1 MERDAART
9 RWLTMQRT
17 LKKSLWLIAALIVI
31 AALLYHERGAAL
43 LKGFS
48 WQELGSALKN
58 VRIGLLALGLGGIF
72 VSYALR
78 ALRWRGFS
86 RYMGK
91 AHFWNVY
98 SATIMGFT
106 AIFVLGRAGE
116 PVRPLL
122 IARKDRLPVGDSLG
136 VYVLERI
143 FDAGASVVLA
153 ACALLAIPRG
163 YLGGSL
169 AGPANQS
176 TALLRDAR
184 VAGWALFGGLVVLIA
199 LLVYFRLRG
208 AKALRSR
215 LGRWQKRGGWRGRVG
230 TLVEGFSEGLQAIR
244 SARDLFVAVWYTAI
258 HWLVVALVYFWVIR
272 SFGSRGGYLVFGGA
286 VLVLAFTMVGS
297 VVQLPTV
304 GGGMQLSSFLV
315 LSVIFGV
322 EKEAAAA
329 MAIMI
334 WIITFAAVTI
344 VGLPLLVH
352 EGWSMGALRRLVR
365 EEEKDE
371 ERGKHATLREIDMA
385 KRETRQ

>member
-1 MERDAART
+1 MH
-9 RWLTMQRT
+9 RT
-17 LKKSLWLIAALIVI
+17 LKKSLWLIVALVVI

-48 WQELGSALKN
+48 WQELGEALKN
-58 VRIGLLALGLGGIF
+58 VRVGLLALGLGGIF

-78 ALRWRGFS
+78 ALRWQGFS
-86 RYMGK
+86 RYMGR
-91 AHFWNVY
+91 AHFGNVY

-106 AIFVLGRAGE
+106 AIFLLGRAGE

-176 TALLRDAR
+176 NALLGDAR
-184 VAGWALFGGLVVLIA
+184 MAGWALFGGLLVLIA

-208 AKALRSR
+208 AKALRLR
-215 LGRWQKRGGWRGRVG
+215 LGRWHQRRGWRGRVA
-230 TLVEGFSEGLQAIR
+230 TLVDGFGEGLQAIR
-244 SARDLFVAVWYTAI
+244 SARDLLAAVWYTSL
-258 HWLVVALVYFWVIR
+258 HWLMVALVYFWVIR
-272 SFGSRGGYLVFGGA
+272 SFGSRGGYLAFGSV

-304 GGGMQLSSFLV
+304 GGGMQVSSFLV

-322 EKEAAAA
+322 EKGAAAA

-334 WIITFAAVTI
+334 WIITFAAVSI
-344 VGLPLLVH
+344 VGLPLLIH

-371 ERGKHATLREIDMA
+371 ERGKHATLSEIDMA
-385 KRETRQ
+385 KRETHR